1 MDFSQR
7 IHQHFTDSIKAKTQ
21 TMQVLAQPIVQAAQ
35 CIVDCLVQ
43 QHKVLSCGNGG
54 SASDAQHFTAELVNR
69 FEIERP
75 SLAAIALTTN
85 ISTLTSIA
93 NDYEYN
99 QIFSKQV
106 QGLGQAGDVLLVIS
120 TSGNSENIVQAIKLA
135 QAKQMSVIAL
145 TGRDGGEIGRILGEN
160 DIELRVVHEV
170 TARIQEVH
178 ILIIHCL
185 CDLIDHTLYPQNS

>member
-1 MDFSQR
+1 MNFAQR
-7 IHQHFTDSIKAKTQ
+7 VQQHFSDSIAAKTQ
-21 TMQVLAQPIVQAAQ
+21 TMQVLAQPITQAGERIAY
-35 CIVDCLVQ
+35 CLNQ
-43 QHKVLSCGNGG
+43 QGKVLSCGNGG
-54 SASDAQHFTAELVNR
+54 SASDAQHFTAELANR

-106 QGLGQAGDVLLVIS
+106 QGLGQAGDVLLAIS
-120 TSGNSENIVQAIKLA
+120 TSGHSANVIEAIEAA
-135 QAKQMSVIAL
+135 QQKQITVIAL
-145 TGRDGGEIGRILGEN
+145 TGRDGGKIGQILDEN
-160 DIELRVVHEV
+160 DIELRVAHDV

-185 CDLIDHTLYPQNS
+185 CDIIDHILYPPK

>member
-1 MDFSQR
+1 MNFAQR
-7 IHQHFTDSIKAKTQ
+7 VQQHFSDSIAAKTQ
-21 TMQVLAQPIVQAAQ
+21 SMQVLAQPITQAGQYIAQ
-35 CIVDCLVQ
+35 CLNQ
-43 QHKVLSCGNGG
+43 QGKVLSCGNGG
-54 SASDAQHFTAELVNR
+54 SASDAQHFTAELANR

-99 QIFSKQV
+99 QIFAKQV
-106 QGLGQAGDVLLVIS
+106 QGLGQAGDALLAIS
-120 TSGNSENIVQAIKLA
+120 TSGNSENVIEAIQVA
-135 QAKQMSVIAL
+135 QQKQITVIAL
-145 TGRDGGEIGRILGEN
+145 TGRDGGKIGQMLGKN
-160 DIELRVVHEV
+160 DIELRVAHDV

-185 CDLIDHTLYPQNS
+185 CDIIDHTLYPPK